1 MLWHDPMQSRSSIV
15 PVTLALCLMAGG
27 CTGASGKYPSLA
39 IRDAER
45 VSGTAQP
52 VEGEPAPV
60 PDTPSADLATRL
72 EQLVT
77 DAQRAHDA
85 FAAATPAA
93 QRAVSTADGSSVAS
107 DSWVAAQMA
116 VAGLEASRSR
126 LLIAL
131 TELDSLHVT
140 AQLEGGGK
148 DAVASARGAV
158 DAMAREED
166 ETLAALLA
174 RLPG

>member
-1 MLWHDPMQSRSSIV
+1 MAVHMQFRPSILLTAIV
-15 PVTLALCLMAGG
+15 LCLTAGG

-52 VEGEPAPV
+52 VDGDPAPV
-60 PDTPSADLATRL
+60 TEMPSPELAGRL
-72 EQLVT
+72 EQLSG
-77 DAQRAHDA
+77 DARRAHDS
-85 FAAATPAA
+85 FIAAAPAA
-93 QRAVSTADGSSVAS
+93 RSAVSAADGSSVAS

-131 TELDSLHVT
+131 AQLDSLHVN

-148 DAVASARGAV
+148 DAVASARDAV

-166 ETLAALLA
+166 EALAALLA
-174 RLPG
+174 RLAG

>member
-1 MLWHDPMQSRSSIV
+1 MQFRPSIL
-15 PVTLALCLMAGG
+15 PTALALCLTAGG
-27 CTGASGKYPSLA
+27 CTSASGNYPSLA

-52 VEGEPAPV
+52 VEGDPAPAL
-60 PDTPSADLATRL
+60 DMPSTDLAGRL
-72 EQLVT
+72 EQLAG
-77 DAQRAHDA
+77 DARRAHDA
-85 FAAATPAA
+85 FIAAAPAA
-93 QRAVSTADGSSVAS
+93 RSAVSAADGSAVAS

-131 TELDSLHVT
+131 AELDSLHVT

-148 DAVASARGAV
+148 DAVASARDAV
-158 DAMAREED
+158 DALAREED